1 MNKRRTPPRPGNKK
15 PRYPAT
21 ERTPTF
27 SRTFSP
33 LMLAGQTHLICL
45 WKPPGP
51 TPVKARKAKTLA
63 ARICGLEWGR
73 RRKRDGHQTGSL
85 VRLRLRPRPS
95 RSRLKIPTAK

>member
-1 MNKRRTPPRPGNKK
+1 MNKRRTPPRPGNRK

-33 LMLAGQTHLICL
+33 LMLAG
-45 WKPPGP
+45 P
-51 TPVKARKAKTLA
+51 TPVKARNAKTLA

-85 VRLRLRPRPS
+85 VRPRPRPS